1 VTSVSITLPQFSE
14 RAEPMLEVAVAAEE
28 LGIDG
33 VFLVDHLVPLGDPTR
48 PVLELAGSV
57 GAVAAHTRTIRV
69 GSLVLRA
76 PLRGPELSAQVAA
89 TASAV
94 ASGRAIIGLG
104 AGDAATRD
112 ELERFGLAC
121 DPLDG
126 RLAALEATIAGIRR
140 ADPAIPVW
148 IGGKHPRIL
157 ELAGRMADGW
167 NRWAGSPDDLPAER
181 PLLGLIP
188 AGFTVSWGGTVLLAA
203 DRASVDRAVAGRSA
217 GDEVLA
223 GTPDEVAQA
232 LTAYVRAGATHLVL
246 SLLPRGSEVVR
257 LFADEVRPRLPV
269 I

>member
-1 VTSVSITLPQFSE
+1 VTSVSITLPQFTE

-33 VFLVDHLVPLGDPTR
+33 VFLVDHLIPLGDPTR
-48 PVLELAGSV
+48 PVLELAASM
-57 GAVAAHTRTIRV
+57 GAVAAGTRTIRI
-69 GSLVLRA
+69 GSLVMRA
-76 PLRGPELSAQVAA
+76 PLRGSELSAQMAA

-112 ELERFGLAC
+112 ELARFGLAS
-121 DPLDG
+121 DPLDA
-126 RLAALEATIAGIRR
+126 RLAALEATVAGIRR

-148 IGGKHPRIL
+148 IGGRHPRVL
-157 ELAGRMADGW
+157 ELAGRVADGW
-167 NRWAGSPDDLPAER
+167 NRWAGSSNDLPVER
-181 PLLGLIP
+181 PLLGVVP
-188 AGFTVSWGGTVLLAA
+188 ARFTVSWGGTVVLAA
-203 DRASVDRAVAGRSA
+203 DRASVDRAMAGRPG

-223 GTPDEVAQA
+223 GLPDEVAQA

-246 SLLPRGSEVVR
+246 SLLPRGTEVVR

-269 I
+269 N